1 MSERKVVNKWIDP
14 EFDLSKI
21 DTTNTREE
29 KTIFSIRMML
39 PMTVKCLTCDNY
51 MNIGT
56 KFNMRTEILK
66 NEDYLGI
73 AKYRFYFKC
82 TKCYTEVTFKTDPK
96 NFDYVCE
103 WGIRRKHEE
112 WKDMKLA
119 EEEYK
124 SKKEKE
130 IKEDVMKSL
139 EYKKYDAQLEQSVM
153 DAIENIKSINKRLN
167 ILNVEDSI
175 LLLMKKEKEEIKN
188 NNAQLNDKKEENK
201 EFNSEEE
208 NEIKRLYQTKR
219 IIKEDNK
226 LKNINRNLVFEKY
239 YNDSKYIKNRSRS
252 ISNCSDKSKKS
263 KNSNASNT
271 SNTSNNSN
279 KNSNLKINTN
289 ANFNNSSFRD
299 SIVKLQKIQKE
310 EDRVQSNKVKYY
322 SKLLS

>member
-1 MSERKVVNKWIDP
+1 MSERKVINKWIDP
-14 EFDLSKI
+14 EFDTSKI
-21 DTTNTREE
+21 DMTNTREE
-29 KTIFSIRMML
+29 KSIFSIRMML

-56 KFNMRTEILK
+56 KFNMRTEVLK

-73 AKYRFYFKC
+73 VKYRFYFKC

-139 EYKKYDAQLEQSVM
+139 EYKKYDAQLEQSIM
-153 DAIENIKSINKRLN
+153 DAIENIKAINKRLN
-167 ILNVEDSI
+167 ILNVEDSVLLI
-175 LLLMKKEKEEIKN
+175 LKNEKEEKENKKN
-188 NNAQLNDKKEENK
+188 AIINDKEDIINEK
-201 EFNSEEE
+201 EFDTDEEE
-208 NEIKRLYQTKR
+208 EIKRLYQTKR
-219 IIKEDNK
+219 IIKDDVKTQKE
-226 LKNINRNLVFEKY
+226 NRNLV
-239 YNDSKYIKNRSRS
+239 YNKFYNTTNYIRSRS
-252 ISNCSDKSKKS
+252 ISVSS
-263 KNSNASNT
+263 NS
-271 SNTSNNSN
+271 SNNSSKEN
-279 KNSNLKINTN
+279 KSIKNLGNVSNINL
-289 ANFNNSSFRD
+289 RD
-299 SIVKLQKIQKE
+299 NIVKIKKKDNDNNDSNKYKIQ
-310 EDRVQSNKVKYY
+310 YY